1 MSGWNLKGRT
11 MVDDPF
17 YYLVLF
23 SILVVFVVLMI
34 GLGSFTK
41 GGEFNRKYGNKLM
54 RYRII
59 TQAIAI
65 ALIMAFVLLRKS
77 GG

>member
-1 MSGWNLKGRT
+1 
-11 MVDDPF
+11 MVDDPL
-17 YYLVLF
+17 YYIVIF

-41 GGEFNRKYGNKLM
+41 GGDFNRKYANKLM

-59 TQAIAI
+59 AQAIAI
-65 ALIMAFVLLRKS
+65 GLILLFVILRKTGS
-77 GG
+77 